1 MKKTVLS
8 IDLAKKIKVTSTKAF
23 GAEEITNEFR
33 GFLLSQCKI
42 AHKIFKEVK
51 LDERSSQIIV
61 LLGSACQTASAIS
74 ELSKTPEMFLAEC
87 VVLARGFLE
96 KIINYCYL
104 LVCDKEEYDRFLKHT
119 IQKSYRKLD
128 RKISLDGHTFHIKW
142 TGKISLD
149 SYPELKEALDEFTS
163 ESGKEKTHWTKVSLL
178 DRIKIICENSRLQ
191 PVSFL
196 LQTLIIY
203 EDASEALHGTLYGC
217 SFHTGAYDH
226 NINKKD
232 SEEINQNIQK
242 NTALLLWQLGMAFHQ
257 AVLLLSENND
267 IKGLLEVSK
276 HNFDSSF
283 KLMESVLS

>member
-1 MKKTVLS
+1 MKKTVLG
-8 IDLAKKIKVTSTKAF
+8 IDLAKKIKLTKSKVF
-23 GAEEITNEFR
+23 GSEEITNEFR

-42 AHKIFKEVK
+42 AYKIFKEVK

-87 VVLARGFLE
+87 IVLARGFLE

-104 LVCDKEEYDRFLKHT
+104 LVCDREEYDRFLKHT
-119 IQKSYRKLD
+119 IQKSVRKLD
-128 RKISLDGHTFHIKW
+128 REISLDGHTFYVKW
-142 TGKISLD
+142 TGKISLG

-191 PVSFL
+191 PASFL
-196 LQTLIIY
+196 LQTLTIY

-217 SFHTGAYDH
+217 SFHTGAYEPNLD
-226 NINKKD
+226 KKD
-232 SEEINQNIQK
+232 SKEVKQNIQK
-242 NTALLLWQLGMAFHQ
+242 NTTLLLWQLGMALHQ
-257 AVLLLSENND
+257 VVLLLAEKND
-267 IKGLLEVSK
+267 IKSLLEVSN